1 MQINVKSNIKD
12 YSILFQ
18 DNFDFLSDFSS
29 IKEKFF
35 IVDENVWKFYSDS
48 LSVYITEEQRY
59 ILPISEDR
67 KNLDTVQIL
76 YKILAQKSAKKNI
89 TLITIGGGITQ
100 DITGF
105 LASTLYRG
113 INWIYIPTTLLSQA
127 DSCLG
132 SKTSLNVESYKNI
145 IGTFYP
151 PVKIYLCCNFIK
163 TLAVYDFY
171 SGMGEVVKLYLM
183 GGVHKTDEL
192 KTYMKAGLNSTN
204 TELLNQLVFSCLQ
217 IKLSYI
223 SDDEF
228 DTGKRNL
235 LNYGHCFG
243 HALETSSQYEIPH
256 GQAVLIGIIFANLI
270 AQKRGFLSLE
280 NHNSILQDLIIN
292 NLNAT
297 IKESFFDIAPLY
309 SAMKMDK
316 KRVGDQLPLIILKD
330 DFELEKITDL
340 TYDELL
346 NGVTEVLDLLRS
358 SDKIAK

>member
-1 MQINVKSNIKD
+1 MQIEVKSNIKD
-12 YSILFQ
+12 YSIEFH
-18 DNFDFLSDFSS
+18 DNFEFLKEFST

-35 IVDENVWKFYSDS
+35 IVDENVWKYYADS
-48 LSVYITEEQRY
+48 FTTYISEDELY
-59 ILPISEDR
+59 ILPVSEDR
-67 KNLDTVQIL
+67 KNLETVQIL
-76 YKILAQKSAKKNI
+76 YKVLAKKAAKKNI
-89 TLITIGGGITQ
+89 TLISIGGGITQ

-113 INWIYIPTTLLSQA
+113 INWIFIPTTLLSQA

-151 PVKIYLCCNFIK
+151 PTKIYLSCNFIK

-183 GGVHKTDEL
+183 GGIHKADEL
-192 KTYMKAGLNSTN
+192 KTYMKAGLNNTN
-204 TELLNQLVFSCLQ
+204 TELLNHLVFTCLQ

-270 AQKRGFLSLE
+270 AQKRGYLSIE
-280 NHNSILQDLIIN
+280 NNNSIVQDLIIK

-297 IKESFFDIAPLY
+297 IKESYFAIDPLY
-309 SAMKMDK
+309 NAMKMDK
-316 KRVGDQLPLIILKD
+316 KRVGNQLPLIVLKD
-330 DFELEKITDL
+330 NFELEKINDL
-340 TYDELL
+340 SYDELFK
-346 NGVTEVLDLLRS
+346 GVSDVLDVLKFS
-358 SDKIAK
+358 KIIV

>member
-1 MQINVKSNIKD
+1 MQIDIKSNIKD
-12 YSILFQ
+12 YSIIFH

-35 IVDENVWKFYSDS
+35 IIDENVWKNYSN
-48 LSVYITEEQRY
+48 IFETHIPEEQLH
-59 ILPISEDR
+59 ILPIFEEK
-67 KNLDTVQIL
+67 KNLNTVQVL
-76 YKILAQKSAKKNI
+76 YKIMAQKAAKKNI
-89 TLITIGGGITQ
+89 TLISIGGGITQ

-113 INWIYIPTTLLSQA
+113 INWIYVPTTLLSQA

-151 PVKIYLCCNFIK
+151 PTKIYLCCNFIN
-163 TLAVYDFY
+163 TLTISDFY

-183 GGVHKTDEL
+183 GGLTKVDEL
-192 KTYMKAGLNSTN
+192 KTFMNSGIDKSDTHI
-204 TELLNQLVFSCLQ
+204 LKLLVFSCLQ

-223 SDDEF
+223 SNDEF

-256 GQAVLIGIIFANLI
+256 GQAVLIGIIFANII
-270 AQKRGFLSLE
+270 AQKRGLLSSQVCE
-280 NHNSILQDLIIN
+280 NIFKDLLID
-292 NLNAT
+292 NLNAN
-297 IKESFFDIAPLY
+297 IKEQFFSIDAIY
-309 SAMKMDK
+309 NAMKMDK
-316 KRVGDQLPLIILKD
+316 KRIGDELPLIVTTNNY
-330 DFELEKITDL
+330 ELEKIIDFSYNEL
-340 TYDELL
+340 SDGISELL
-346 NGVTEVLDLLRS
+346 KVLRFYNKMS
-358 SDKIAK
+358 